1 LTERYTRPDL
11 QLRALVV
18 ASSIMV
24 YGVAC
29 RFRHPS
35 RLFGLLAVLV
45 ALVSQLALGSMV
57 VSDDTPQG
65 QLVALNAAS
74 IFCQSDHASGSG
86 GKSIPHHAADYAL
99 CALSVA
105 LALPSVILA
114 SDPLLPGPRNALT
127 LRSGEPQQ
135 ARAPPRHAFAAA
147 YPRGP
152 PRLA

>member
-1 LTERYTRPDL
+1 MRPEL
-11 QLRALVV
+11 QRRTDVIASAIMVSGV
-18 ASSIMV
+18 AS
-24 YGVAC
+24 

-57 VSDDTPQG
+57 IPDEQPSQT
-65 QLVALNAAS
+65 QLGALDAAS
-74 IFCQSDHASGSG
+74 SFCQSGHPPGGSG
-86 GKSIPHHAADYAL
+86 KPIPHHAADYAL

-114 SDPLLPGPRNALT
+114 SDPHLPGPGNALP
-127 LRSGEPQQ
+127 LRLKQPQQ
-135 ARAPPRHAFAAA
+135 ARAPPRHGFAAA

-152 PRLA
+152 PDLV